1 MLKFE
6 EPFSLLSPLSKKATA
21 FRRRTLTTD
30 HESLVVWL
38 VRPTN
43 NTTPGSL
50 IQKEITAVRLIP
62 GRRLPRGVCS
72 ETHVIRSHVFDPG
85 PQLNLAPLRTGV
97 GRSPEISFRISEA
110 EIPRMYLWL
119 PVVTRPVRVVYHFRR
134 KLRPLVSYLSP
145 RTSPLDCLYNPCS
158 LLFHRALRP
167 SRTPQHPVEVL
178 HRTRL
183 GHVWLSGI
191 VV

>member
-6 EPFSLLSPLSKKATA
+6 EPFSLLSPLSKKAAA
-21 FRRRTLTTD
+21 FRRRTLTTN

-62 GRRLPRGVCS
+62 GRRLPHGAGS
-72 ETHVIRSHVFDPG
+72 ETHVIRSDVFDLG

-97 GRSPEISFRISEA
+97 GRSPKISPLISEA

-119 PVVTRPVRVVYHFRR
+119 SVVTRPVRVVRYFERR
-134 KLRPLVSYLSP
+134 LRPLISHLSP
-145 RTSPLDCLYNPCS
+145 ITSPFDCLYNPCS
-158 LLFHRALRP
+158 LLFHRALKP
-167 SRTPQHPVEVL
+167 SRAPQHLVEIL
-178 HRTRL
+178 HRAHL
-183 GHVWLSGI
+183 GHV
-191 VV
+191 